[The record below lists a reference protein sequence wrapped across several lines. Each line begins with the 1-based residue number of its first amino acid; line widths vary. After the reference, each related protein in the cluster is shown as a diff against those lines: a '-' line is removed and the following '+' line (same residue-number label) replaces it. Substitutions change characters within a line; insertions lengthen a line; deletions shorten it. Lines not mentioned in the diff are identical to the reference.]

1 MCGIIKLETSKFL
14 NMSNMKSFCTVKTAS
29 LVFITLKEKE
39 IKDKKCMH
47 ETLIDALQTQYK
59 QAKKD
64 DVTSDELAHMHLATG
79 DQIILYDKDSPNN
92 SIIGTMT
99 KTKNVISWEQ
109 ETFEQF
115 VPTVDILF
123 QKNMTTY
130 FVFKK

>member
-14 NMSNMKSFCTVKTAS
+14 NMSNMKSFCIVKTAS

-64 DVTSDELAHMHLATG
+64 DVTSDELAHMNLIKG

-99 KTKNVISWEQ
+99 KAKNVISWEE
-109 ETFEQF
+109 ETFEDF